1 MSLQRPLRLRNIR
14 RSTALCLAGLGL
26 LLAVCAVLLAVQRQ
40 KTGLYA
46 VVAVDG
52 EQVAR
57 LPLAVNREYTV
68 TTERGRNIVEVRDG
82 AVCVREADCPD
93 ATCVRQGS
101 VRHVGECIVCLPHR
115 LVVTV
120 EGREGEG
127 VLGVVARA

>member
-52 EQVAR
+52 EQ
-57 LPLAVNREYTV
+57 
-68 TTERGRNIVEVRDG
+68 GRNIVEVRDG

-120 EGREGEG
+120 EGREGEE
-127 VLGVVARA
+127 VLGVDVRA